1 MVNLFYIASSQ
12 HTHGPVD
19 GSLYATI
26 LKSPKSLQTSPVKP
40 LRTSTQSLISP
51 PAEFSSNHT
60 KYSVDTP
67 DSSKFHTVP
76 HHPLSTST
84 PQVHTYGK
92 NVDAGHYED
101 IKVIQEQQRT
111 SARNTPTPSVVSYSS
126 RHSVQQSSSN
136 RPQHVSGGQYNGY
149 NGHVPDGG
157 GYATVGQAQQGPGV
171 SQVGGEQREF
181 VRSPLT
187 LSMDSGISS
196 SGVVNRGGRG
206 VQGGASSVSPVSFPS
221 QASPQ
226 GKRNPQKSTAM
237 QCNDNFHI
245 IKTPESD

>member
-1 MVNLFYIASSQ
+1 MTVNLRFFAINVAHGNKKKEIWSKNIRHVSSDRWLKIKTFLNLASSV

-51 PAEFSSNHT
+51 PAEFSSNQHA
-60 KYSVDTP
+60 KFDTP
-67 DSSKFHTVP
+67 DSAKFHT
-76 HHPLSTST
+76 LSTST
-84 PQVHTYGK
+84 PQVHSYGK
-92 NVDAGHYED
+92 TEAGHYED
-101 IKVIQEQQRT
+101 IKAIERS
-111 SARNTPTPSVVSYSS
+111 SARNTPTPSVMSYSS
-126 RHSVQQSSSN
+126 RPRTS
-136 RPQHVSGGQYNGY
+136 NGY
-149 NGHVPDGG
+149 NGHASNGND
-157 GYATVGQAQQGPGV
+157 YATVGQAQNQG
-171 SQVGGEQREF
+171 SGEQQREF

-226 GKRNPQKSTAM
+226 GKLCKLGHPK
-237 QCNDNFHI
+237 
-245 IKTPESD
+245 

>member
-1 MVNLFYIASSQ
+1 MCFVVSDTVMHVCYDFLASSQ

-51 PAEFSSNHT
+51 PAEFSSNHV
-60 KYSVDTP
+60 KYSIDTP
-67 DSSKFHTVP
+67 DSSKFHT
-76 HHPLSTST
+76 LSTST

-92 NVDAGHYED
+92 TVDVGHYED
-101 IKVIQEQQRT
+101 IKAIQEQQR

-126 RHSVQQSSSN
+126 RHSIQRTQPVSN
-136 RPQHVSGGQYNGY
+136 GQYNGY
-149 NGHVPDGG
+149 NGHDGN
-157 GYATVGQAQQGPGV
+157 GYATVGQSQQGP
-171 SQVGGEQREF
+171 SQAQVAGEQREF

-206 VQGGASSVSPVSFPS
+206 VQGGASSVSPISFPS

-226 GKRNPQKSTAM
+226 GKLKLLMVLKVT
-237 QCNDNFHI
+237 
-245 IKTPESD
+245 